1 MHDPIAASR
10 RNIARAVVIQM
21 AAVALVAA
29 GCFLLKGSV
38 WGLGVLAGGIGMAA
52 GGGLSSRIAL
62 GGGVS
67 PATGALA
74 RLILAMLA
82 KWVVV
87 LLVLV
92 VAVAVAGW
100 PPIAVLAGV
109 IVALLAQVLALL
121 GR

>member
-10 RNIARAVVIQM
+10 QSIARAVAVQM
-21 AAVALVAA
+21 VAVALAAA
-29 GCFLLKGSV
+29 GCFLLKGGV
-38 WGLGVLAGGIGMAA
+38 WGFGVLAGGIGMAT

-62 GGGVS
+62 GGGVA

-74 RLILAMLA
+74 RLIVAMLA

-87 LLVLV
+87 LVVLV

-100 PPIAVLAGV
+100 PPVAVLAGV
-109 IVALLAQVLALL
+109 IVALVAQVLALA